1 MTDIRCSCG
10 FAETVA
16 ETLTDHLLEVFT
28 PDDSKGTDGKVHEEG
43 TPALT
48 CACGL
53 TAASPED
60 LDIHFLQAFTPPDL
74 TGCGGKRHKPF
85 G

>member
-1 MTDIRCSCG
+1 MTDIRCTCG
-10 FAETVA
+10 FAETTE
-16 ETLTDHLLEVFT
+16 ETLIDHLLEVFT
-28 PDDSKGTDGKVHEEG
+28 PDDSKGIDGKIHEEG
-43 TPALT
+43 TPVLT

-74 TGCGGKRHKPF
+74 TGCDGKRHQPF